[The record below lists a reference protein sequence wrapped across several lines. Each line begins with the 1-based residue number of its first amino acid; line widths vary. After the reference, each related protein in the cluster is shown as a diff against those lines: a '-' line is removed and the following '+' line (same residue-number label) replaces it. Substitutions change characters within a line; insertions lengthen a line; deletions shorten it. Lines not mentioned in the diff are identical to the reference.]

1 MKQTIKGHIHQRA
14 AKILGSIAITLFL
27 AALATACV
35 KQEAPSNSQIVDG
48 VAIYIGVVPSRVV
61 RGHHGD
67 REKAPMHAGVPAT
80 GRSDHV
86 VVALFEDTTG
96 KRIEDAQV
104 TGSIT
109 EIGMGSD
116 RTKFER
122 MATDETITYGGNIFN
137 MPAGH
142 DYHLK
147 LWIRRPGNKKAIEAT
162 FSHVSLGE

>member
-1 MKQTIKGHIHQRA
+1 MKKTFVRHICLRA
-14 AKILGSIAITLFL
+14 ARVSRLTTL
-27 AALATACV
+27 ALALLVLTAACT
-35 KQEAPSNSQIVDG
+35 KQGDPRNSQVVDG

-61 RGHHGD
+61 RAHPGT
-67 REKAPMHAGVPAT
+67 RETSPMHEGVPST

-86 VVALFEDTTG
+86 VVALFEDATG

-104 TGSIT
+104 IGSIT
-109 EIGMGSD
+109 EIDMGND
-116 RTKFER
+116 RKKFER
-122 MATDETITYGGNIFN
+122 MTTDASITYGGNIFN

-147 LWIRRPGNKKAIEAT
+147 LWISRPGNKKVVEAT